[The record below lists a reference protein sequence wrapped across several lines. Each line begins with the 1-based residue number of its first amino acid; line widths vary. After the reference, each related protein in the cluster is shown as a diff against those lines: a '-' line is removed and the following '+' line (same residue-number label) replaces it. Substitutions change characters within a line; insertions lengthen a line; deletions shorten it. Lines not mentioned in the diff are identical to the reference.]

1 MIVYYHDNKREHEM
15 CHGDSLSAAMTMIL
29 SVE

>member
-1 MIVYYHDNKREHEM
+1 MIACYHDNKREHEM
-15 CHGDSLSAAMTMIL
+15 CHCDSLPAAMTMIL